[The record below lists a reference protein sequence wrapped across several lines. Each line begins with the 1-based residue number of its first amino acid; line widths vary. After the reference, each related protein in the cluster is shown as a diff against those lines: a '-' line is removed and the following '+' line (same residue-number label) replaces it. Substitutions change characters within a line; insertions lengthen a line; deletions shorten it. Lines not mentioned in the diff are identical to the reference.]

1 MDCKMNYFKNIYCK
15 HICFIFIKIIQ
26 SKDFNFFTDFIISQK
41 DIISL
46 KDIIKSIFEKD
57 SSIFKSTSKERNIGD
72 DCPICYEKLDD
83 VLSKCPECENAVH
96 TECIKKWLKYN
107 PSCVFCRSDSWK
119 LFI

>member
-72 DCPICYEKLDD
+72 DCPIRYEKLDD
-83 VLSKCPECENAVH
+83 VL
-96 TECIKKWLKYN
+96 
-107 PSCVFCRSDSWK
+107 
-119 LFI
+119 